1 MNRYSGRSVIDYRR
15 TKGPT
20 IAKPV
25 EIQGKKAHIAPIMT
39 ENGIPFRK
47 MNGLGNDFVVLDVRH
62 RVLNLSDDT
71 VRAIANRATGIGC
84 DQFITI
90 ENPRHGG
97 DAYMGIRNQD
107 GGIVEACGNAARCI
121 GQIMLD
127 ETGKDSVMIETRGG
141 DTIASR
147 AADGM
152 ITVDM
157 GEPRLKWN
165 EIPLSEEFQDT
176 RAIELEVGPLGAPIM
191 HSPAVVNVGNP
202 HAIFFVKDIDVIDLA
217 RIGPMLEH
225 HPLFPERANISVAQV
240 IDRTHVKLKVW
251 ERGVGLTKA
260 CGTAACASVVAS
272 VRKRM
277 TERLITVELPGGN
290 LQLEWRESDN
300 HIYMTGPATLDYED
314 VLDER
319 IINGEIT
326 TIAKA

>member
-1 MNRYSGRSVIDYRR
+1 
-15 TKGPT
+15 
-20 IAKPV
+20 
-25 EIQGKKAHIAPIMT
+25 MT
-39 ENGIPFRK
+39 GNGIPFRK
-47 MNGLGNDFVVLDVRH
+47 MNGLGNDFVVLDLRSH
-62 RVLNLSDDT
+62 ALNLSDDV
-71 VRAIANRATGIGC
+71 VRNIANRETGVGC

-121 GQIMLD
+121 GQIVLD
-127 ETGKDSVMIETRGG
+127 ETGKESVIIETRGG
-141 DTIASR
+141 DTVASHGP
-147 AADGM
+147 DDT

-202 HAIFFVKDIDVIDLA
+202 HAIFFVKDIDAIDLA

-240 IDRTHVKLKVW
+240 IDRTHVRLKVW

-260 CGTAACASVVAS
+260 CGTAACATVVAS

-277 TERLITVELPGGN
+277 TERQITVTLPGGD
-290 LQLEWRESDN
+290 LQLEWREADN
-300 HIYMTGPATLDYED
+300 HIYMTGPATLDYEGE
-314 VLDER
+314 LDER
-319 IINGEIT
+319 LVNGEIT
-326 TIAKA
+326 SVARA